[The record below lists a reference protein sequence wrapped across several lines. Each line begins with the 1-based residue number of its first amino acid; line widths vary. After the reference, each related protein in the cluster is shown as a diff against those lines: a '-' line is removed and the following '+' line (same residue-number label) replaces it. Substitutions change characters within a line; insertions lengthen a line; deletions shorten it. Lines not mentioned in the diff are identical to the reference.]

1 MSRDRLYAQGA
12 AVALLL
18 LLAALAVAFSLLEA
32 QWGPGLGM
40 LPWLV
45 AGSVLLTL
53 LLVRSA
59 APPWLLHLLSLAV
72 GLALT
77 IYLAGRFALP
87 GLEAGDAT
95 RLLSHRLA
103 LWASAIR
110 QGVPADDLLP
120 FSVLLG
126 LCLWLTFHYS
136 AWLIYRS
143 GRVWWAVV
151 GPAIALLVNTYYAPH
166 INTVYVGFYAFCALL
181 LVMRVSLQ
189 GLTQDWRL
197 ARIPHDRTLG
207 EDFLV
212 DAACMVAVVLTL
224 SWVLPPLT
232 LEQGAAEMW
241 VRFERPWRGFQ
252 KHWTELFPM
261 VATAP
266 QGPQISVHGESLA
279 LGGPVNLADIPLF
292 QVRMSEP
299 SRLQGMVY
307 DLYDGRQWWASAS
320 AIALLEPADYP
331 TTSAYRDRHVVEQ
344 TVTVLREARALVAAP
359 SPLWFSLPVK
369 SEHIKFSAERGLSAL
384 DIYAATSRRTLAPGE
399 TYQALSLSSN
409 ASEGMLRGSGKG
421 YPDWLP
427 QVYFAVPPSLPKR
440 VADLAREIAGDEAT
454 PYAMAAALE
463 SYLRELRYNPN
474 VKAPPGGRDAVDY
487 FLFDSREGYCNYFA
501 SSMALMA
508 RSFGI
513 PARVVAGYTIGPYD
527 AGTGAYVVKGTNA
540 HSWPQLY
547 FPGYGWLDF
556 EPTPSQPRI
565 MRALPEMEETQS
577 RQPAPTPERDP
588 LADERDDD
596 SQLNPGARG
605 PLDFLSLAGLRLLG
619 WLPILAVLSLAG
631 GTSVL
636 FAWVLP
642 RRKWGLAERT
652 YADLVLLARL
662 LSVRPRA
669 CDTPLEYGR
678 RIGAALP
685 EVSGEV
691 DSIVAAFSQARYRR
705 SEADE
710 AGSEALRQSWER
722 VTQAARRA
730 APRVL
735 LSRAGL

>member
-1 MSRDRLYAQGA
+1 VSRDRLYAQGA

-232 LEQGAAEMW
+232 LEQGAL
-241 VRFERPWRGFQ
+241 R
-252 KHWTELFPM
+252 
-261 VATAP
+261 AP
-266 QGPQISVHGESLA
+266 LA
-279 LGGPVNLADIPLF
+279 WLPEALDRAIP
-292 QVRMSEP
+292 
-299 SRLQGMVY
+299 
-307 DLYDGRQWWASAS
+307 DGRHGSPGATDIRARGIPRTRRAS
-320 AIALLEPADYP
+320 
-331 TTSAYRDRHVVEQ
+331 Q
-344 TVTVLREARALVAAP
+344 
-359 SPLWFSLPVK
+359 
-369 SEHIKFSAERGLSAL
+369 
-384 DIYAATSRRTLAPGE
+384 
-399 TYQALSLSSN
+399 
-409 ASEGMLRGSGKG
+409 SGG
-421 YPDWLP
+421 YP
-427 QVYFAVPPSLPKR
+427 
-440 VADLAREIAGDEAT
+440 
-454 PYAMAAALE
+454 
-463 SYLRELRYNPN
+463 
-474 VKAPPGGRDAVDY
+474 
-487 FLFDSREGYCNYFA
+487 
-501 SSMALMA
+501 
-508 RSFGI
+508 
-513 PARVVAGYTIGPYD
+513 
-527 AGTGAYVVKGTNA
+527 
-540 HSWPQLY
+540 
-547 FPGYGWLDF
+547 
-556 EPTPSQPRI
+556 
-565 MRALPEMEETQS
+565 
-577 RQPAPTPERDP
+577 P
-588 LADERDDD
+588 LSGADERTF
-596 SQLNPGARG
+596 SP
-605 PLDFLSLAGLRLLG
+605 AGD
-619 WLPILAVLSLAG
+619 
-631 GTSVL
+631 
-636 FAWVLP
+636 
-642 RRKWGLAERT
+642 GL
-652 YADLVLLARL
+652 
-662 LSVRPRA
+662 
-669 CDTPLEYGR
+669 
-678 RIGAALP
+678 
-685 EVSGEV
+685 
-691 DSIVAAFSQARYRR
+691 
-705 SEADE
+705 
-710 AGSEALRQSWER
+710 
-722 VTQAARRA
+722 
-730 APRVL
+730 
-735 LSRAGL
+735 